1 MWLEIAGLAITTICG
16 TAPFVQE
23 ALRKHPSLTDRMEEC
38 YVRAL
43 KQWCPNH
50 EIRDHWSTKIPTANA
65 FVARLQEI
73 GDKETELH
81 SLLSIWVDKMCGDEV
96 CNAYFME
103 AKIEDQAN
111 AILQAIKAPYNSV
124 YEASSI
130 LRTYYNEIVPGY
142 HIEREETS
150 RLYNWIKDDAEEK
163 PENRIA
169 VLLAGAG
176 SGKTVVMHD
185 LLEKLE
191 DDGIPVLGIKS
202 DSLFFRSDVSL
213 DDALNLG
220 KPVTRIVKDI
230 ALKQQIVVLI
240 DQIDALSST
249 LSSDRRPLETI
260 NAFISEVTEVP
271 NVRVIV
277 SCRQYDFDYESAF
290 ARYKQCKKINLDLLS
305 YDNVKDALSKAGVQ
319 AERISDTVIEFL
331 RTPLYLFLYCR
342 LADQSNVNAATTLQ
356 ELYGSL
362 WKEFIVDKAG
372 ANTKDLVECLDVV
385 VRMMSERQVLIIDLA
400 LLSSE
405 YAHQLNYL
413 VSNRLMTKTKTN
425 KIQFI
430 HQTLFEYVIARLF
443 VEKGRTIE
451 DTFANT
457 HQGLFIRPQ
466 LKQILEYQ
474 RGVDQQSYIPNLQEI
489 LFSKKEDGSDQ
500 YRVQLKQLAITT
512 FAYYPSLLPGEKTI
526 FKKLL
531 DHDQLKL
538 VLLSAIINL
547 DGIDL
552 LSEYMDDKGGVTK
565 VDIEYI
571 KCYLNAVVNISR
583 NDTAKATRYLAKISD
598 IYYADHSLRRQF
610 LWALEVMPV
619 DEHNLPVVWE
629 LIQKYELLLGDNVE
643 VANLLERTIDK
654 NPSLVG
660 DFLVHYF
667 EKFFNDRGKNNIW
680 SVDVPQNFKIAVEL
694 LGEKDSKVFLF
705 VGLRML
711 EHILAKSNEYQD
723 DEIRSS
729 TVLSMY
735 NRHNSPIH
743 FDDWLLTQLILT
755 VEKRIEEN
763 DTDID
768 VVLKNLASS
777 NEAAKH
783 VIAVSGWLHSIERYT
798 EESYQY
804 LAAHIG
810 KKFHSSYLEYCQ
822 KQLFEA
828 IFKNLEK
835 EKRDV
840 LMDRVADVAPDW
852 EKIPLNSKGNTPHLR
867 IGYTKAQFYSLIP
880 EYILKNDYPETWQ
893 EYNRLRRQ
901 YNNIEIV
908 EPNRIHTM
916 SGWSATPLSD
926 VEKMSKDDLIS
937 LALKYDKDDY
947 PDWSLPTR
955 HGNATV
961 YAARAEKEP
970 DFMCDVYSAM
980 IETDPSLNYFVANGF
995 ESLLK
1000 GGCSEEKMC
1009 ALLTKFIESFPDDV
1023 NAIDQTS
1030 VMRVIWYSNH
1040 YAESQATPPSVLF
1053 DFMCKVAI
1061 HYVDEDDSRKEQVD
1075 INDGL
1080 NQVRGSAVY
1089 HLVSF
1094 YYCKEYSDR
1103 IFEVLEAV
1111 AANGN
1116 VMTRYAAIFNLALM
1130 INVDEEKTFG
1140 MFMKIVSRDYNVN
1153 LLRIPIHN
1161 LNPLLYFIRTRFE
1174 ELKPYF
1180 EECIKQPATHTVN
1193 VVLLFAAWLRESAW
1207 AEDMTLRMAD
1217 SSKEGKCQLIKDIR
1231 YSYKPQY
1238 HEKCMKVLLRYL
1250 DVDDQDLGM
1259 IYDNL
1264 GDVLKQWSR
1273 QSLKQYLPVYYSSVA
1288 GRYARRGMV
1297 KFLKEQSRTYPE
1309 DCLTWIS
1316 TLYENQKNDA
1326 ERFQISELTQ
1336 ILIDAYNSIFKFDKQ
1351 NSALERAMDMFDEL
1365 IRTNGGNLNLNK
1377 YLNEIS

>member
-1 MWLEIAGLAITTICG
+1 MWLEIAGLAITAISG
-16 TAPFVQE
+16 AAPFVQE
-23 ALRKHPSLTDRMEEC
+23 ALQKRPSLTDRMEEC
-38 YVRAL
+38 YARAL
-43 KQWCPNH
+43 RQWCPNE
-50 EIRDHWSTKIPTANA
+50 EIRNQWLEKVPTAKDFASRFQQLGEQDEESN
-65 FVARLQEI
+65 
-73 GDKETELH
+73 
-81 SLLSIWVDKMCGDEV
+81 SLLSIWVDKMRGDEV
-96 CNAYFME
+96 CNAYFLE
-103 AKIEDQAN
+103 AKFEEQTN
-111 AILQAIKAPYNSV
+111 AVLQAIKAPYNSI
-124 YEASSI
+124 YEASSV
-130 LRTYYNEIVPGY
+130 LRAYYNEIIPGH
-142 HIEREETS
+142 HIDRHETML
-150 RLYNWIKDDAEEK
+150 LYNWIKADVDDK

-185 LLEKLE
+185 LLEMLE
-191 DDGIPVLGIKS
+191 DDGTPVLGIKS
-202 DSLFFRSDVSL
+202 DSLFFSSEASL
-213 DDALNLG
+213 DDVLNLG
-220 KPVTRIVKDI
+220 EPITRIVKDI
-230 ALKQQIVVLI
+230 ASKQQIVVLI

-260 NAFISEVTEVP
+260 NAFISETTEIP

-290 ARYKQCKKINLDLLS
+290 ARYKQCSRFKLDLLS
-305 YDNVKDALSKAGVQ
+305 YDNVKDALVKAGVL
-319 AERISDTVIEFL
+319 AERISDTVFEFL
-331 RTPLYLFLYCR
+331 RKPLYLFLYCR
-342 LADQSNVNAATTLQ
+342 LADHSNVNEATTLQ
-356 ELYGSL
+356 ELYGFL

-372 ANTKDLVECLDVV
+372 SSTKALVECLDIVA
-385 VRMMSERQVLIIDLA
+385 RMMSERQVLVIDSA
-400 LLSSE
+400 LLPSE

-413 VSNRLMTKTKTN
+413 VSNCLMTEIKTN

-430 HQTLFEYVIARLF
+430 HQTLFEYVAARLF
-443 VEKGRTIE
+443 VEKKRTIE
-451 DTFANT
+451 STFANI

-466 LKQILEYQ
+466 LKQILDYQ
-474 RGVDQQSYIPNLQEI
+474 RGVDPPTYISNLREI
-489 LFSKKEDGSDQ
+489 LFSKTENGSDK
-500 YRVQLKQLAITT
+500 YRLQLKQLVITT
-512 FAYYPSLLPGEKTI
+512 FAYNLSFLPGEKTI
-526 FKKLL
+526 FKQLL
-531 DHDQLKL
+531 DDAQLKS
-538 VLLSAIINL
+538 VLLSAVTNR

-552 LSEYMDDKGGVTK
+552 LSEYMEEHGGATK
-565 VDIEYI
+565 VDIAYVRS
-571 KCYLNAVVNISR
+571 YLNAVVYLSR
-583 NDTAKATRYLAKISD
+583 DDTAKAAHYLTKISE
-598 IYYADHSLRRQF
+598 IYTDNKLRQQY
-610 LWALEVMPV
+610 LWTLNTMPV
-619 DEHNLPVVWE
+619 DNQNLPAVWNLIKMYGAADGDIEVVS
-629 LIQKYELLLGDNVE
+629 
-643 VANLLERTIDK
+643 LLECIIDI
-654 NPSLVG
+654 NSSQVG
-660 DFLVHYF
+660 DYLVNYF
-667 EKFFNDRGKNNIW
+667 DDYLNIRGKEDVWHI
-680 SVDVPQNFKIAVEL
+680 DVPRNFTIVVEML
-694 LGEKDSKVFLF
+694 EEKQPKAFLF
-705 VGLRML
+705 SGLDML
-711 EHILAKSNEYQD
+711 DLILASSKEFND

-729 TVLSMY
+729 TVFSLY
-735 NRHNSPIH
+735 NRHNSPIY
-743 FDDWLLTQLILT
+743 FDDWLLTHLIET
-755 VEKRIEEN
+755 VEKEIEKN
-763 DTDID
+763 DVDID
-768 VVLKNLASS
+768 NVLNELAAS

-783 VIAVSGWLHSIERYT
+783 VMVISGWLSSIDRYS

-804 LAAHIG
+804 LASHIG

-822 KQLFEA
+822 KKLFEA
-828 IFKNLEK
+828 IFTKLDK
-835 EKRDV
+835 EKKDV
-840 LMDRVADVAPDW
+840 LMEKVANLAPDW
-852 EKIPLNSKGNTPHLR
+852 EKMPLSKGNNTPHLR
-867 IGYTKAQFYSLIP
+867 IGYTKAQYYSLIP
-880 EYILKNDYPETWQ
+880 ENILKDEYSEAWQ

-937 LALKYDKDDY
+937 LALKFDKDDY

-995 ESLLK
+995 ESLFK

-1116 VMTRYAAIFNLALM
+1116 VVTRYAAIFNLALM

-1193 VVLLFAAWLRESAW
+1193 VVLLFAAWLRESAG
-1207 AEDMTLRMAD
+1207 AEEMTLRMAD